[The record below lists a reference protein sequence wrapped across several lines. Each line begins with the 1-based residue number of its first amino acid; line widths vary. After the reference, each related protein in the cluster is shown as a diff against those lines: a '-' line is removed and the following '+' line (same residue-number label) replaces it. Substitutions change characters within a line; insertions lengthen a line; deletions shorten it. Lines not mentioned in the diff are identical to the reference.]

1 MDFKKHLES
10 TWNLTLKYIAPLIF
24 MTLLMLIVSFFTLG
38 ILFPV
43 TMAGYTYSLLLLVKE
58 GREPKIQDI
67 FSQMS
72 LFFPLLGFTLLVVI
86 IVLIGFVMFLLP
98 GIIILL
104 AVSFCCIYMIP
115 LMVDQ
120 NMSLIDAIK
129 KSYALSFHG
138 EVVDHI
144 VIVLLFIGIT
154 AIGNSI
160 FIGTLLTQ
168 PFATIFLL
176 FVYQEK
182 LSAYDSSEKPKI
194 ESDKTT

>member
-1 MDFKKHLES
+1 MDFKKHLETS
-10 TWNLTLKYIAPLIF
+10 WNLTLKYIAPLIF

-43 TMAGYTYSLLLLVKE
+43 TMAGYIYSILLMIRE

-67 FSQMS
+67 FSHMR

-86 IVLIGFVMFLLP
+86 VVLIGFMLLLLP
-98 GIIILL
+98 CIFFML

-115 LMVDQ
+115 IMVDQ
-120 NMSLIDAIK
+120 NLGLVDSIK
-129 KSYALSFHG
+129 KSYALAFHG

-176 FVYQEK
+176 SVYQEK
-182 LSAYDSSEKPKI
+182 LTALDSSEKPKI
-194 ESDKTT
+194 ESTKAT

>member
-10 TWNLTLKYIAPLIF
+10 AWNLTIKYIGPLIV

-43 TMAGYTYSLLLLVKE
+43 TMAGYIYSLLLMVKE

-67 FSQMS
+67 FSHMR

-86 IVLIGFVMFLLP
+86 IVLIGFMLFLLP
-98 GIIILL
+98 GIIIMLV
-104 AVSFCCIYMIP
+104 VSFCCIYMVP

-120 NMSLIDAIK
+120 NMGLVDAIK
-129 KSYALSFHG
+129 KSYALAFHG

-144 VIVLLFIGIT
+144 VVVLLFIGIT

-168 PFATIFLL
+168 PLATVFLL
-176 FVYQEK
+176 SVYQEK
-182 LSAYDSSEKPKI
+182 LKLYDSSEKPKI
-194 ESDKTT
+194 ESNETT